1 MELACINI
9 FNIYI
14 KMIQILTKDI
24 IIHCMSSLTTSI
36 MSIHNIYNF
45 IIEHK
50 SNDVQLYQEELVKT
64 DLINNILIATAIIKD
79 ILRKHHFTKED
90 DLHKIFKECSLYK
103 CEFEDDFNIV
113 SFIDE
118 HKIIAN
124 IPQPVQISLRITL
137 EVIDRINEL
146 LDKVKNKI
154 IKYDKSFSKYF
165 NRLYLKTE
173 LEQIQTN
180 NKLFE
185 KRLTQLIEII
195 KIYPDII

>member
-1 MELACINI
+1 
-9 FNIYI
+9 
-14 KMIQILTKDI
+14 MIQILTKDI
-24 IIHCMSSLTTSI
+24 IIHCMTSLTTSI

-79 ILRKHHFTKED
+79 ILYKHHFTKEE
-90 DLHKIFKECSLYK
+90 DLQKLFRENSLYK
-103 CEFEDDFNIV
+103 CEFEDDFNII

-118 HKIIAN
+118 HKIITN

-137 EVIDRINEL
+137 EVIDKINIL
-146 LDKVKNKI
+146 LDTVKNKI
-154 IKYDKSFSKYF
+154 VKHEKSFTKYF
-165 NRLYLKTE
+165 NRLHLKSE
-173 LEQIQTN
+173 LEHIQTN

-185 KRLTQLIEII
+185 KRMSQLIEII
-195 KIYPDII
+195 KIYPVV

>member
-1 MELACINI
+1 
-9 FNIYI
+9 
-14 KMIQILTKDI
+14 
-24 IIHCMSSLTTSI
+24 
-36 MSIHNIYNF
+36 
-45 IIEHK
+45 
-50 SNDVQLYQEELVKT
+50 
-64 DLINNILIATAIIKD
+64 
-79 ILRKHHFTKED
+79 
-90 DLHKIFKECSLYK
+90 LYK